1 LAACFRDLSTV
12 TRSAAHA
19 SARGRRQRAGWA
31 ACALLA
37 LLAGPAA
44 ADTDFADAFDEARID
59 QTRWSFTRLP
69 AERAWLYSDDGK
81 RVLAIRVKGTDYDKA
96 CACQRIELREAE
108 RYRIPFG
115 EERWYAFSFRMEGQP
130 PASGSQRWVT
140 AAWKQDAEGS
150 PFLAQRFDQGVFHIT
165 LESGATRVLLA
176 TARIAARS
184 FPQLLRDGLGSTI
197 AFISDQNLYAGAAD
211 VTVEYGDDPIL
222 PDPRKGYVDMLYRV
236 KGGLNGD
243 GLVEIW
249 ANGKFIVRARGTIGV
264 PSAPGAKQYL
274 KLGHNRS
281 PMPGTSTIY
290 FDDVRRGASREDVEN
305 PLKVT
310 P

>member
-1 LAACFRDLSTV
+1 
-12 TRSAAHA
+12 
-19 SARGRRQRAGWA
+19 
-31 ACALLA
+31 LLA
-37 LLAGPAA
+37 LWAVPAVA
-44 ADTDFADAFDEARID
+44 EPDFTDNFDETRID
-59 QTRWSFTRLP
+59 QSKWSLTRLP
-69 AERAWLYSDDGK
+69 AERAWIYDDEGK
-81 RVLAIRVKGTDYDKA
+81 RVLAVRVKGSDYDKA
-96 CACQRIELREAE
+96 CECQRVELREAE
-108 RYRIPFG
+108 RHRVRFG
-115 EERWYAFSFRMEGQP
+115 DERWYAFGFRMEGQP

-140 AAWKQDAEGS
+140 AAWKQEADGS

-165 LESGATRVLLA
+165 LESGETRVLLA
-176 TARIAARS
+176 TSRIAART

-197 AFISDQNLYAGAAD
+197 AYISDQNLYTGPSNVVLD
-211 VTVEYGDDPIL
+211 YGEDPIL

-243 GLVEIW
+243 GVVEVY
-249 ANGKFIVRARGTIGV
+249 ANGRFIVRASGTIGV
-264 PSAPGAKQYL
+264 PSAPGARQYL